1 MPRCLPCS
9 ILSQRSTWRAP
20 TQLLLIAANPFFIFV
35 DALFIAVLPV
45 RLLAFFNGFFRLAG
59 NLVPNLIGHILSGIA
74 DFVLRVL
81 GGGNLPIV
89 HQVFRLIL
97 GADERRLHALG
108 DNRCLVKNLDVLCA
122 FPCFYPAQSHH
133 LLSEQTSHIFF
144 ATTTKRPLG

>member
-1 MPRCLPCS
+1 M
-9 ILSQRSTWRAP
+9 
-20 TQLLLIAANPFFIFV
+20 

-45 RLLAFFNGFFRLAG
+45 RLLAFFNGLFRLAG
-59 NLVPNLIGHILSGIA
+59 DLTPDLIGHILSGIA

-108 DNRCLVKNLDVLCA
+108 DNRRFIKNLDILNA
-122 FPCFYPAQSHH
+122 LSCFYPAQSHRPP
-133 LLSEQTSHIFF
+133 SEQTSHTFF